1 MPTLVTYS
9 TLISRAVGVGKPR
22 VAIRLWNLMK
32 NQPTFYTNVISR
44 KMRQGRISDFEGMS
58 ALDNISDID

>member
-1 MPTLVTYS
+1 LVTYS

-44 KMRQGRISDFEGMS
+44 KMRQGRISDPEGVWTFSNM
-58 ALDNISDID
+58 ARIA